1 MKTIVVGVQDSPGA
15 RAAVRIAAAFAQG
28 LGGRLVAVPA
38 PEANE
43 DRNTHR
49 TRRDKMS
56 ATATPTRV
64 LETSSAVPTV
74 SQAPIVAAVDSSASS
89 QASIETAV
97 RLGRELGAPLVFV
110 YVRRGPASFWGTP
123 VYQRR
128 LTSEMTRARS
138 ALDAALTFAE
148 RAGVAAEG
156 EILEGKPQRRILEFA
171 GDRGARLV
179 VIGSRG
185 RRFGRSV
192 STGVIRAS
200 ERPIVVARPTA
211 VAVNTYAV
219 AA

>member
-15 RAAVRIAAAFAQG
+15 RAAVRIAAALAQG
-28 LGGRLVAVPA
+28 LGGRMVAVPT
-38 PEANE
+38 PETNE
-43 DRNTHR
+43 ERDTNQ
-49 TRRDKMS
+49 TRRDTMS
-56 ATATPTRV
+56 AAATPTRV
-64 LETSSAVPTV
+64 LETSSTFPTV

-110 YVRRGPASFWGTP
+110 YVRRGPANFWGSP

-128 LTSEMTRARS
+128 LTAEMNRARR
-138 ALDAALTFAE
+138 ALDAALSFAE
-148 RAGVAAEG
+148 RAGVVAES
-156 EILEGKPQRRILEFA
+156 EVLEGKPQRRILEFA

-179 VIGSRG
+179 IVGSRG

-200 ERPIVVARPTA
+200 ERPIVVARPAA
-211 VAVNTYAV
+211 VAANTYAV